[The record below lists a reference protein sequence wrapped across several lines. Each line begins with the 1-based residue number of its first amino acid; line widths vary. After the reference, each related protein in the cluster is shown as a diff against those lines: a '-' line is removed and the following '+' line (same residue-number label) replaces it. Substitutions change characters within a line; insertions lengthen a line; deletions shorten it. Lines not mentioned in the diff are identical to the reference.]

1 MAYSEAKVIAGG
13 LAHIPIIIGIF
24 WLIRSYFNKR
34 TNNFE
39 LAQKSTKV
47 KPPIK
52 KVENKAVAN
61 NKVESKVSDTKKLE
75 NKVSDTKKL
84 ENKVSDAIK
93 PENKVTK
100 TNKVTNKVSDAIKP
114 ENKVTKT
121 NKVTNKVSDAIKPEN
136 KSSESISSE
145 IKTVPPKTEE
155 NTKIDQ
161 KPLNKMK
168 HADVPVNTYRPK
180 TPFIGTVKE
189 NYSLLKEG
197 AIGRVNHITFD
208 LSGGDP
214 FLNYVEGQ
222 SVGIMAAGEDTNG
235 KPHKLRLYS
244 IASTRHGDDFEGN
257 TVSLCVRQL
266 QYEKD
271 GQTINGVCST
281 YLCDIKPGDQ
291 VKITGPVGKEMLLPE
306 DEDAN
311 IVMLATGTGIA
322 PMRAYL
328 RRMFEPSEREKNNW
342 NFKGKAWLFMGAPK
356 SANLLY
362 EEDLQ
367 RYLQNYPDNFK
378 YTKAISRE
386 QQNTKGGRM
395 YIQDRVLESANE
407 LFNMIEDEKTHIY
420 LCGLKGMEPGI
431 DEAMTKAAEEKGLNW
446 AELRPQLRK
455 AGRWHVETY

>member
-1 MAYSEAKVIAGG
+1 MYSQAKVIAGG
-13 LAHIPIIIGIF
+13 LAHIPVVIAVFYFI
-24 WLIRSYFNKR
+24 LTTFNKR
-34 TNNFE
+34 ALKFVE
-39 LAQKSTKV
+39 EAKTK
-47 KPPIK
+47 KP
-52 KVENKAVAN
+52 
-61 NKVESKVSDTKKLE
+61 ESKVVEPKKPAISKAE
-75 NKVSDTKKL
+75 NSKI
-84 ENKVSDAIK
+84 EA
-93 PENKVTK
+93 
-100 TNKVTNKVSDAIKP
+100 
-114 ENKVTKT
+114 
-121 NKVTNKVSDAIKPEN
+121 
-136 KSSESISSE
+136 
-145 IKTVPPKTEE
+145 PKTE
-155 NTKIDQ
+155 TPKVA
-161 KPLNKMK
+161 KKK
-168 HADVPVNTYRPK
+168 HADVPVNIYRPK
-180 TPFIGTVKE
+180 TPFEGTVIE

-208 LSGGDP
+208 LKDSDP

-222 SVGIMAAGEDTNG
+222 SIGIMPAGEDANG

-244 IASTRHGDDFEGN
+244 IASTRHGDDFNGN

-271 GQTINGVCST
+271 GETINGVCST
-281 YLCDIKPGDQ
+281 YLCDIKPGDK
-291 VKITGPVGKEMLLPE
+291 VKITGPVGKEMLLPDE
-306 DEDAN
+306 EDAN

-328 RRMFEPSEREKNNW
+328 RRMFEPTEKEKNKW

-367 RYLQNYPDNFK
+367 RYIAENPDNFK

-386 QQNTKGGRM
+386 QQNAKGGRM

-446 AELRPQLRK
+446 SELRPQLKK

>member
-1 MAYSEAKVIAGG
+1 MVYSQAKVIAGG
-13 LAHIPIIIGIF
+13 LAHIPIVIAVFYFIMTF
-24 WLIRSYFNKR
+24 FNKR
-34 TNNFE
+34 AIDYAESN
-39 LAQKSTKV
+39 
-47 KPPIK
+47 KPK
-52 KVENKAVAN
+52 KVEK
-61 NKVESKVSDTKKLE
+61 KVSDPKIEVKSSASINTE
-75 NKVSDTKKL
+75 
-84 ENKVSDAIK
+84 
-93 PENKVTK
+93 TK
-100 TNKVTNKVSDAIKP
+100 TIASVK
-114 ENKVTKT
+114 
-121 NKVTNKVSDAIKPEN
+121 
-136 KSSESISSE
+136 
-145 IKTVPPKTEE
+145 EE
-155 NTKIDQ
+155 NTTVVK
-161 KPLNKMK
+161 KTMKK
-168 HADVPVNTYRPK
+168 HADVPVNIYRPK
-180 TPFIGTVKE
+180 TPFEGTVKG

-208 LSGGDP
+208 LKESDP

-222 SVGIMAAGEDTNG
+222 SIGIMPSGEDANG

-281 YLCDIKPGDQ
+281 YLCDIKPGDK

-306 DEDAN
+306 EEDSN

-328 RRMFEPSEREKNNW
+328 RRMFEATEKEKNKW

-367 RYLQNYPDNFK
+367 RYLENYPDNFK

-386 QQNTKGGRM
+386 QQNTNGGRM

-446 AELRPQLRK
+446 SELRPQLKK

>member
-1 MAYSEAKVIAGG
+1 MVYSQAKVIAGG
-13 LAHIPIIIGIF
+13 LAHIPIVIGIF
-24 WLIRSYFNKR
+24 YFIMTFFNKR
-34 TNNFE
+34 AIEYDEAN
-39 LAQKSTKV
+39 
-47 KPPIK
+47 KPK
-52 KVENKAVAN
+52 KVEK
-61 NKVESKVSDTKKLE
+61 KVEKKVQ
-75 NKVSDTKKL
+75 
-84 ENKVSDAIK
+84 K
-93 PENKVTK
+93 PETKVTSTAPIKTVTK
-100 TNKVTNKVSDAIKP
+100 TDPDKP
-114 ENKVTKT
+114 ASISAETKT
-121 NKVTNKVSDAIKPEN
+121 EAPINK
-136 KSSESISSE
+136 E
-145 IKTVPPKTEE
+145 ITTI
-155 NTKIDQ
+155 NTKT
-161 KPLNKMK
+161 MK
-168 HADVPVNTYRPK
+168 KKHSDVPVNTYRPK
-180 TPFIGTVKE
+180 TPYVGTVKE

-208 LSGGDP
+208 LKDSDP

-222 SVGIMAAGEDTNG
+222 SIGIMPAGEDSNG

-271 GQTINGVCST
+271 GETINGVCST
-281 YLCDIKPGDQ
+281 YLCDIKPGDK

-306 DEDAN
+306 EEDAN

-328 RRMFEPSEREKNNW
+328 RRMFEATEKEKNNW

-367 RYLQNYPDNFK
+367 RYLTNYPNNFK

-386 QQNTKGGRM
+386 QQNAKGGRM

-446 AELRPQLRK
+446 ADLRPQLRK

>member
-1 MAYSEAKVIAGG
+1 MYSQAKVIAGG
-13 LAHIPIIIGIF
+13 LAHIPVVIAVFYFI
-24 WLIRSYFNKR
+24 LSTFNKR
-34 TNNFE
+34 ALKFVE
-39 LAQKSTKV
+39 DAKTK
-47 KPPIK
+47 KPEAKAVEPK
-52 KVENKAVAN
+52 KVAV
-61 NKVESKVSDTKKLE
+61 SKIE
-75 NKVSDTKKL
+75 
-84 ENKVSDAIK
+84 A
-93 PENKVTK
+93 
-100 TNKVTNKVSDAIKP
+100 
-114 ENKVTKT
+114 
-121 NKVTNKVSDAIKPEN
+121 
-136 KSSESISSE
+136 
-145 IKTVPPKTEE
+145 PKTEAPKTE
-155 NTKIDQ
+155 APKIV
-161 KPLNKMK
+161 KKK
-168 HADVPVNTYRPK
+168 HADVPVNIYRPK
-180 TPFIGTVKE
+180 TPYEGTVIE

-208 LSGGDP
+208 LKDSDP

-222 SVGIMAAGEDTNG
+222 SIGIMPAGEDANG

-244 IASTRHGDDFEGN
+244 IASTRHGDDFNGN

-271 GQTINGVCST
+271 GETINGVCST
-281 YLCDIKPGDQ
+281 YLCDIKPGDK
-291 VKITGPVGKEMLLPE
+291 VKITGPVGKEMLLPDE
-306 DEDAN
+306 EDAN

-328 RRMFEPSEREKNNW
+328 RRMFEPTEKEKNKW

-367 RYLQNYPDNFK
+367 RYIAENPENFK

-446 AELRPQLRK
+446 SELRPQLKK

>member
-1 MAYSEAKVIAGG
+1 MYSQAKVIAGG
-13 LAHIPIIIGIF
+13 LAHIPVVIAVFYFI
-24 WLIRSYFNKR
+24 LTTFNKR
-34 TNNFE
+34 ALKFVE
-39 LAQKSTKV
+39 ESKAK
-47 KPPIK
+47 KP
-52 KVENKAVAN
+52 ESKAVEQ
-61 NKVESKVSDTKKLE
+61 KQPTVSKAE
-75 NKVSDTKKL
+75 NAKI
-84 ENKVSDAIK
+84 EA
-93 PENKVTK
+93 
-100 TNKVTNKVSDAIKP
+100 
-114 ENKVTKT
+114 
-121 NKVTNKVSDAIKPEN
+121 
-136 KSSESISSE
+136 
-145 IKTVPPKTEE
+145 PKTET
-155 NTKIDQ
+155 TKVA
-161 KPLNKMK
+161 KKK
-168 HADVPVNTYRPK
+168 HADVPVNIYRPK
-180 TPFIGTVKE
+180 TPYEGTVIE

-208 LSGGDP
+208 LKDSDP

-222 SVGIMAAGEDTNG
+222 SIGIMPAGEDANG

-244 IASTRHGDDFEGN
+244 IASTRHGDNFNGN

-271 GQTINGVCST
+271 GETINGVCST
-281 YLCDIKPGDQ
+281 YLCDIKPGDK
-291 VKITGPVGKEMLLPE
+291 VKITGPVGKEMLLPDE
-306 DEDAN
+306 EDAN

-328 RRMFEPSEREKNNW
+328 RRMFEPTEKEKNKW

-367 RYLQNYPDNFK
+367 RYLVENPDNFK

-446 AELRPQLRK
+446 SELRPQLKK

>member
-13 LAHIPIIIGIF
+13 LAHIPILIGIF
-24 WLIRSYFNKR
+24 WLIKSYFNKR
-34 TNNFE
+34 LKNFE
-39 LAQKSTKV
+39 EANKPV
-47 KPPIK
+47 KAKPIAK
-52 KVENKAVAN
+52 KV
-61 NKVESKVSDTKKLE
+61 VEQK
-75 NKVSDTKKL
+75 
-84 ENKVSDAIK
+84 
-93 PENKVTK
+93 KVTK
-100 TNKVTNKVSDAIKP
+100 DSNPNNASSVAESKKPLNEKKVIDAPKTNIDKQKSKVTS
-114 ENKVTKT
+114 
-121 NKVTNKVSDAIKPEN
+121 
-136 KSSESISSE
+136 KSSESLSSD

-161 KPLNKMK
+161 KPFNKMK
-168 HADVPVNTYRPK
+168 HVDVPVNTYRPK
-180 TPFIGTVKE
+180 TPFVGTVKE

-214 FLNYVEGQ
+214 ALNYVEGQ
-222 SVGIMAAGEDTNG
+222 SVGIMAEGEDANG

-244 IASTRHGDDFEGN
+244 IASTRHGDNFEGN

-281 YLCDIKPGDQ
+281 YLCDIKPGDK

-306 DEDAN
+306 QEDAN

-367 RYLQNYPDNFK
+367 RYLKEFPSNFK

-446 AELRPQLRK
+446 SELRPQLRK

>member
-1 MAYSEAKVIAGG
+1 MVYSQAKVIAGG
-13 LAHIPIIIGIF
+13 LAHIPIVIALFYFIMTF
-24 WLIRSYFNKR
+24 FNKR
-34 TNNFE
+34 AIEYAEAN
-39 LAQKSTKV
+39 KS
-47 KPPIK
+47 K
-52 KVENKAVAN
+52 KVEK
-61 NKVESKVSDTKKLE
+61 KVEKP
-75 NKVSDTKKL
+75 
-84 ENKVSDAIK
+84 AIK
-93 PENKVTK
+93 AKIATPTKIEAKVE
-100 TNKVTNKVSDAIKP
+100 VSNPTAD
-114 ENKVTKT
+114 
-121 NKVTNKVSDAIKPEN
+121 
-136 KSSESISSE
+136 SSE
-145 IKTVPPKTEE
+145 IKTEAP
-155 NTKIDQ
+155 NTAEVTNIEK
-161 KPLNKMK
+161 KPMKK
-168 HADVPVNTYRPK
+168 HADVPVNIYRPK
-180 TPFIGTVKE
+180 TPFEGTVVN

-208 LSGGDP
+208 LKDSDP

-222 SVGIMAAGEDTNG
+222 SIGIMPAGEDANG

-244 IASTRHGDDFEGN
+244 IASTRHGDDFNGN

-266 QYEKD
+266 QYEKE
-271 GQTINGVCST
+271 GETINGVCST
-281 YLCDIKPGDQ
+281 YLCDIKPGDK
-291 VKITGPVGKEMLLPE
+291 VKITGPVGKEMLLPKE
-306 DEDAN
+306 EDAN

-328 RRMFEPSEREKNNW
+328 RRMFEATEKEKNKW

-367 RYLQNYPDNFK
+367 RYLTEYPDNFK

-386 QQNTKGGRM
+386 QQNAKGGRM

-446 AELRPQLRK
+446 SELRPQLKK

>member
-1 MAYSEAKVIAGG
+1 MYSQAKVIAGG
-13 LAHIPIIIGIF
+13 LAHIPV
-24 WLIRSYFNKR
+24 LIAVFYFILTTFNKR
-34 TNNFE
+34 ALKFVEEAKTKKPE
-39 LAQKSTKV
+39 PKAVEPQKSAVLKA
-47 KPPIK
+47 
-52 KVENKAVAN
+52 EN
-61 NKVESKVSDTKKLE
+61 SKLE
-75 NKVSDTKKL
+75 S
-84 ENKVSDAIK
+84 
-93 PENKVTK
+93 
-100 TNKVTNKVSDAIKP
+100 
-114 ENKVTKT
+114 
-121 NKVTNKVSDAIKPEN
+121 
-136 KSSESISSE
+136 
-145 IKTVPPKTEE
+145 PKTE
-155 NTKIDQ
+155 TPKVA
-161 KPLNKMK
+161 KKK
-168 HADVPVNTYRPK
+168 HADVPVNIYRPK
-180 TPFIGTVKE
+180 TPFEGTVIA

-208 LSGGDP
+208 LKDSDP

-222 SVGIMAAGEDTNG
+222 SIGIMPAGEDANG

-244 IASTRHGDDFEGN
+244 IASTRHGDDFNGN

-271 GQTINGVCST
+271 GETINGVCST
-281 YLCDIKPGDQ
+281 YLCDIKPGDK
-291 VKITGPVGKEMLLPE
+291 VKITGPVGKEMLLP
-306 DEDAN
+306 DEEEAN

-328 RRMFEPSEREKNNW
+328 RRMFEPTEKEKNNW

-367 RYLQNYPDNFK
+367 RYLADNPDNFK

-431 DEAMTKAAEEKGLNW
+431 DEAMTKAAAEKGLNW
-446 AELRPQLRK
+446 SELRPQLKK

>member
-1 MAYSEAKVIAGG
+1 MYSQAKVIAGG
-13 LAHIPIIIGIF
+13 LAHIPVVIAVFYFI
-24 WLIRSYFNKR
+24 LTTFNKR
-34 TNNFE
+34 ALKFVE
-39 LAQKSTKV
+39 KAKTK
-47 KPPIK
+47 KPEAKAVETK
-52 KVENKAVAN
+52 KVAV
-61 NKVESKVSDTKKLE
+61 SKIE
-75 NKVSDTKKL
+75 
-84 ENKVSDAIK
+84 A
-93 PENKVTK
+93 
-100 TNKVTNKVSDAIKP
+100 
-114 ENKVTKT
+114 
-121 NKVTNKVSDAIKPEN
+121 
-136 KSSESISSE
+136 
-145 IKTVPPKTEE
+145 PKTEAPKTE
-155 NTKIDQ
+155 APKIV
-161 KPLNKMK
+161 KKK
-168 HADVPVNTYRPK
+168 HADVPVNIYRPK
-180 TPFIGTVKE
+180 TPYEGTVIE

-208 LSGGDP
+208 LKNSDP

-222 SVGIMAAGEDTNG
+222 SIGIMPAGEDANG

-244 IASTRHGDDFEGN
+244 IASTRHGDDFNGN

-271 GQTINGVCST
+271 GETINGVCST
-281 YLCDIKPGDQ
+281 YLCDIKPGDK
-291 VKITGPVGKEMLLPE
+291 VKITGPVGKEMLLPDE
-306 DEDAN
+306 EDAN

-328 RRMFEPSEREKNNW
+328 RRMFEPTEKEKNKW

-367 RYLQNYPDNFK
+367 RYIAENPDNFK

-446 AELRPQLRK
+446 SELRPQLKK

>member
-1 MAYSEAKVIAGG
+1 MVYSQAKVIAGG
-13 LAHIPIIIGIF
+13 LAHIPIVIGIF
-24 WLIRSYFNKR
+24 YLIMTFFNKR
-34 TNNFE
+34 AIDFAEAN
-39 LAQKSTKV
+39 
-47 KPPIK
+47 KPK
-52 KVENKAVAN
+52 KVEKKIVET
-61 NKVESKVSDTKKLE
+61 KVEVKESSLVSSETKTEAPSKV
-75 NKVSDTKKL
+75 
-84 ENKVSDAIK
+84 
-93 PENKVTK
+93 
-100 TNKVTNKVSDAIKP
+100 
-114 ENKVTKT
+114 
-121 NKVTNKVSDAIKPEN
+121 
-136 KSSESISSE
+136 
-145 IKTVPPKTEE
+145 E
-155 NTKIDQ
+155 NTSIEK
-161 KPLNKMK
+161 KPMKKK
-168 HADVPVNTYRPK
+168 HADVPVNIYRPK
-180 TPFIGTVKE
+180 TPFEGTVTG

-208 LSGGDP
+208 LKESDP

-222 SVGIMAAGEDTNG
+222 SIGIMPAGEDANG

-271 GQTINGVCST
+271 GETINGVCSS
-281 YLCDIKPGDQ
+281 YLCDIKPGDK
-291 VKITGPVGKEMLLPE
+291 VKITGPVGKEMLLPDE
-306 DEDAN
+306 EDAN

-328 RRMFEPSEREKNNW
+328 RRMFEATEKEKNKW

-367 RYLQNYPDNFK
+367 RYLETYPDNFK

-407 LFNMIEDEKTHIY
+407 IFNMIEDEKTHIY

-446 AELRPQLRK
+446 SELRPQLKK

>member
-1 MAYSEAKVIAGG
+1 MVYSQAKVIAGG
-13 LAHIPIIIGIF
+13 LAHIPIVIGLFYFIMTF
-24 WLIRSYFNKR
+24 FNKR
-34 TNNFE
+34 AIDYAEAN
-39 LAQKSTKV
+39 
-47 KPPIK
+47 KPK
-52 KVENKAVAN
+52 KVEKKVVETKVQVKESSSVSSETKTEAPS
-61 NKVESKVSDTKKLE
+61 KVENTSIDKKPM
-75 NKVSDTKKL
+75 KK
-84 ENKVSDAIK
+84 
-93 PENKVTK
+93 
-100 TNKVTNKVSDAIKP
+100 
-114 ENKVTKT
+114 
-121 NKVTNKVSDAIKPEN
+121 
-136 KSSESISSE
+136 
-145 IKTVPPKTEE
+145 
-155 NTKIDQ
+155 
-161 KPLNKMK
+161 K
-168 HADVPVNTYRPK
+168 HADVPVNIYRPK
-180 TPFIGTVKE
+180 TPFEGTVTG

-208 LSGGDP
+208 LKESDP

-222 SVGIMAAGEDTNG
+222 SIGIMAAGEDANG

-271 GQTINGVCST
+271 GETINGVCSS
-281 YLCDIKPGDQ
+281 YLCDIKPGDK
-291 VKITGPVGKEMLLPE
+291 VKITGPVGKEMLLPDE
-306 DEDAN
+306 EDAN

-328 RRMFEPSEREKNNW
+328 RRMFEATEKEKNKW

-367 RYLQNYPDNFK
+367 RYLENYPDNFK

-407 LFNMIEDEKTHIY
+407 IFNMIEDEKTHIY

-446 AELRPQLRK
+446 SELRPQLK
-455 AGRWHVETY
+455 IAGRLHVETY

>member
-1 MAYSEAKVIAGG
+1 MVYSQAKVIAGG
-13 LAHIPIIIGIF
+13 LAHIPIVIGLF
-24 WLIRSYFNKR
+24 YLIMTFFNKR
-34 TNNFE
+34 AIEF
-39 LAQKSTKV
+39 AQAN
-47 KPPIK
+47 KPK
-52 KVENKAVAN
+52 KVSAPPK
-61 NKVESKVSDTKKLE
+61 KVIETEKTEKRIEISSKEVSKTNSEQPAATKK
-75 NKVSDTKKL
+75 
-84 ENKVSDAIK
+84 
-93 PENKVTK
+93 
-100 TNKVTNKVSDAIKP
+100 
-114 ENKVTKT
+114 
-121 NKVTNKVSDAIKPEN
+121 
-136 KSSESISSE
+136 
-145 IKTVPPKTEE
+145 
-155 NTKIDQ
+155 
-161 KPLNKMK
+161 K
-168 HADVPVNTYRPK
+168 HADVPVNIYRPK
-180 TPFIGTVKE
+180 TPYEGTVIE

-208 LSGGDP
+208 LSTSEP

-222 SVGIMAAGEDTNG
+222 SIGIMPAGEDANG

-244 IASTRHGDDFEGN
+244 IASTRHGDNFEGK

-271 GQTINGVCST
+271 GETINGVCST
-281 YLCDIKPGDQ
+281 YLCDIKPGDK

-306 DEDAN
+306 EENAN

-328 RRMFEPSEREKNNW
+328 RRMFEDSERNKNNW
-342 NFKGKAWLFMGAPK
+342 NFQGKAWLFMGAPK

-367 RYLQNYPDNFK
+367 RYLEKYPENFK

-386 QQNTKGGRM
+386 QQNQKGGRM

-431 DEAMTKAAEEKGLNW
+431 DEAMTQAAEAKGLNW
-446 AELRPQLRK
+446 SELRPQLKK